1 MKPVI
6 SFLLFI
12 ALTSGQAFA
21 QQSELLAHAFELYEN
36 GKYAEAITTVD
47 RIIASDENTFDAW
60 LIKGNSFQKEE
71 KFVAA
76 VQAYETAQSINAESA
91 PLNTFHG
98 AAFIN
103 LQQYTEAEKKL
114 KKALKLDPEFAEAH
128 YFMGNV
134 QYFNYSTNAAIRSY
148 NEAIRLKP
156 QYRDALYMRA
166 ASLAELGKYE
176 EALRD
181 YQAALDI
188 DPTLTTAAY
197 NIAIIYLQ
205 AEQYEKA
212 GNLLAEIDPAA
223 LPDQRDYHFYLG
235 EALYFS
241 DKKED
246 ACAAYLIA
254 KDHGDTEA
262 ADIYQRYCI
271 SKEERKAPAE
281 KRTIR
286 MAF

>member
-1 MKPVI
+1 MKPII
-6 SFLLFI
+6 SFLLI
-12 ALTSGQAFA
+12 LLLTCGQAAA
-21 QQSELLAHAFELYEN
+21 QQTAELEHAYALYEA
-36 GKYAEAITTVD
+36 GKYTEAIATVD
-47 RIIASDENTFDAW
+47 RIIAHEEDTFDAW

-76 VQAYETAQSINAESA
+76 VQAYETAQAINDQSA
-91 PLNTFHG
+91 PLNTYHG

-103 LQQYTEAEKKL
+103 LQQYNEAEKKL
-114 KKALKLDPEFAEAH
+114 KKALKIDPTFAEAH

-134 QYFNYSTNAAIRSY
+134 QYFNFSTNAAIRSY
-148 NEAIRLKP
+148 NEALRLKP
-156 QYRDALYMRA
+156 EYRDALYMRA

-205 AEQYEKA
+205 NEAYEKA
-212 GNLLAEIDPAA
+212 GNMLAELDPKA
-223 LPDQRDYHFYLG
+223 LPDLRDYYFYLG

-241 DKKED
+241 EKKDD
-246 ACAAYLIA
+246 ACAAYLVA

-271 SKEERKAPAE
+271 TKEERKAPAQ

>member
-6 SFLLFI
+6 SFLLFF
-12 ALTSGQAFA
+12 AFTCGQAFA
-21 QQSELLAHAFELYEN
+21 QQSAELAHAYELYEA
-36 GKYAEAITTVD
+36 GKYSEAIATVD
-47 RIIASDENTFDAW
+47 RIIAHEEDTFDAL
-60 LIKGNSFQKEE
+60 LIKGNSYQKEE
-71 KFVAA
+71 KYVAA
-76 VQAYETAQSINAESA
+76 LQAYEKAQAINDQSA
-91 PLNTFHG
+91 PLHTYHG

-103 LQQYTEAEKKL
+103 LQQYNEAEKKL
-114 KKALKLDPEFAEAH
+114 KKAIKLDPEFAEAH

-148 NEAIRLKP
+148 NEALRLKP
-156 QYRDALYMRA
+156 EYRDALYMRA

-205 AEQYEKA
+205 NEAYEKA
-212 GNLLAEIDPAA
+212 GNMLANLDPKA
-223 LPDQRDYHFYLG
+223 LPDQRDYYFYLG

-241 DKKED
+241 EKKDE

-271 SKEERKAPAE
+271 TKEERKAPAQ